1 LVVYHIFKNTSR
13 TNLELKITSKI
24 SLTLITALLLGLS
37 PCSALYAQEKMK
49 QKDSLKF
56 ENKIVPDEIWRETY
70 IALSH
75 YPELKNT
82 PIEF

>member
-1 LVVYHIFKNTSR
+1 MILWSKTYVILIFSI
-13 TNLELKITSKI
+13 LI
-24 SLTLITALLLGLS
+24 SLLNWNNI
-37 PCSALYAQEKMK
+37 YAQNKMK
-49 QKDSLKF
+49 QKDTLKF

-82 PIEF
+82 PIEFKFKK